1 MGASVFQMYTYE
13 LKTGIYMVWF
23 IARAVQ
29 AQNTNEESLY
39 FNSFEH
45 LGPKVCTLTFPK
57 QVPVAGTFVG
67 NVKVKNRAWFFWE
80 TLKYKIGAL
89 HVRKS

>member
-45 LGPKVCTLTFPK
+45 LGPKVCTLTFPNK
-57 QVPVAGTFVG
+57 VSAHNLYFNICEHVGPQFCTLTFANMQGPNFV
-67 NVKVKNRAWFFWE
+67 
-80 TLKYKIGAL
+80 L
-89 HVRKS
+89 